1 MRSLLRRFCL
11 YLYKTLLNIF
21 QLRNFYFMYLVQ
33 KCRKYINSIE
43 NTSAQFFLQENAER
57 NRDYQIDVDVC
68 TMNALFAVK
77 YFSRSIKSHVQLTSS
92 CLNYFDTAKVCFV
105 TATFFIF
112 SR

>member
-1 MRSLLRRFCL
+1 
-11 YLYKTLLNIF
+11 
-21 QLRNFYFMYLVQ
+21 MYLVQ

-92 CLNYFDTAKVCFV
+92 YYISIRHLVANLLFV
-105 TATFFIF
+105 YK
-112 SR
+112 